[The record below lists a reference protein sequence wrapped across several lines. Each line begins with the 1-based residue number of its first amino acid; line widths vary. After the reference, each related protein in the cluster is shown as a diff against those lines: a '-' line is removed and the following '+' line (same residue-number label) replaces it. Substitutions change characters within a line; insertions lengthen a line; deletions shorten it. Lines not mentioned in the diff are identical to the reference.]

1 LGLSNRDAQRN
12 NTKDNHCNIFD
23 KMRVFL
29 CQNLS
34 AKYAL
39 GISNKNDAKNQS
51 PIKTHICFAF
61 VSSSVRKY
69 IERSGIKFLL

>member
-1 LGLSNRDAQRN
+1 
-12 NTKDNHCNIFD
+12 
-23 KMRVFL
+23 MRVFL

-51 PIKTHICFAF
+51 HINTHICFAF

-69 IERSGIKFLL
+69 IERSGIKFLLWENKYIPNLVCSENNFSNIIYN